1 MLGRR
6 FVEAQSQEAAE
17 RKGIGGA
24 PRDPALGIDAFE
36 VANQQQPEVR
46 PRRQT
51 RAADRRRVERCT
63 LRFDERV
70 KRMPVE
76 HLI

>member
-24 PRDPALGIDAFE
+24 PRDPTLGIDAFE
-36 VANQQQPEVR
+36 IANQQQPEVR

-51 RAADRRRVERCT
+51 RAADRRRVERRT

-70 KRMPVE
+70 KRVPV
-76 HLI
+76 